1 MTNVALATRKL
12 VRPVDSVRWFAIAAA
27 CIPGIPALLLV
38 VMALSTQSLE
48 DWEKDLIPLP
58 ILFALAPL
66 VAYGLWILSRHQ
78 GGKLSF
84 GTSLLVVA
92 LTVFGVFAIS
102 PIFLIGLSVAPLA
115 QDKTGALVMGIGLLV
130 SIATFISNVLLFV
143 ALVTY
148 RK

>member
-1 MTNVALATRKL
+1 
-12 VRPVDSVRWFAIAAA
+12 VDSVRWLAIAAA

-38 VMALSTQSLE
+38 VMALTTQSLE
-48 DWEKDLIPLP
+48 DWEKGLTPLP

-66 VAYGLWILSRHQ
+66 VAYGLWFLSRHH

-84 GTSLLVVA
+84 GTSLLVVG
-92 LTVFGVFAIS
+92 LTVFGTVLTL
-102 PIFLIGLSVAPLA
+102 PIFLTGLVVAPLA
-115 QDKTGALVMGIGLLV
+115 QDKTGFLVMGIGLLV

-143 ALVTY
+143 LLIEN

>member
-1 MTNVALATRKL
+1 M
-12 VRPVDSVRWFAIAAA
+12 
-27 CIPGIPALLLV
+27 LLV

-48 DWEKDLIPLP
+48 DWEKGLIPLP
-58 ILFALAPL
+58 IIFALAPL

-84 GTSLLVVA
+84 GTSLLVVG
-92 LTVFGVFAIS
+92 LTVFGVFATS
-102 PIFLIGLSVAPLA
+102 PIFLIGLSVAPLS
-115 QDKTGALVMGIGLLV
+115 QDKTGVLVMGIGLLV